1 VKFWD
6 SSAIIPLCLKEPAS
20 ETIRTLAKSDEDI
33 IVWWGTKVE
42 CLSALSRRRREG
54 SISADA
60 ERRARNALKAIASAW
75 SEVQPTEIVR
85 QRSERLL
92 MVHPLRAADSL
103 QLAAA
108 LVWSEDRPQG
118 LEFTSLDKNLCE
130 AAFKEGFTVI
140 PF

>member
-1 VKFWD
+1 MKFWD

-54 SISADA
+54 SISTDA
-60 ERRARNALKAIASAW
+60 ERRARNALKALASAW
-75 SEVQPTEIVR
+75 SEVQPREIVR

-118 LEFTSLDKNLCE
+118 LEFISLDKNLCE

-140 PF
+140 H

>member
-1 VKFWD
+1 MKFWD

-60 ERRARNALKAIASAW
+60 ERRAKNALKALASAW

-118 LEFTSLDKNLCE
+118 LEFISLDKNLCE

>member
-1 VKFWD
+1 MKFWD

-20 ETIRTLAKSDEDI
+20 ETIRALAKSDEDI
-33 IVWWGTKVE
+33 IVWWGTMVE
-42 CLSALSRRRREG
+42 CLSALSRRRRER

-60 ERRARNALKAIASAW
+60 ERRARNALKALASAW

-118 LEFTSLDKNLCE
+118 LEFISLDKNLCE
-130 AAFKEGFTVI
+130 AAFKEGFIVI
-140 PF
+140 H

>member
-1 VKFWD
+1 MKFWD

-60 ERRARNALKAIASAW
+60 ERRARNALKALASAW
-75 SEVQPTEIVR
+75 SEVQPREIVR

-118 LEFTSLDKNLCE
+118 LEFISLDKNLCE

-140 PF
+140 P

>member
-42 CLSALSRRRREG
+42 CLSALSCRRREG

-60 ERRARNALKAIASAW
+60 ERRARNALKALASAW

-118 LEFTSLDKNLCE
+118 LEFISLDKNLCE

-140 PF
+140 P

>member
-20 ETIRTLAKSDEDI
+20 ETIRALAKSDEDI
-33 IVWWGTKVE
+33 IVWWGTMVE
-42 CLSALSRRRREG
+42 CLSALSSRRREG

-60 ERRARNALKAIASAW
+60 ERRARNALKALASAW

-108 LVWSEDRPQG
+108 LVWSEDKPQG
-118 LEFTSLDKNLCE
+118 LEFISLDKNLSE

-140 PF
+140 H

>member
-60 ERRARNALKAIASAW
+60 ERRAKNALKALASAW

-118 LEFTSLDKNLCE
+118 LEFISLDKNLCE

-140 PF
+140 P

>member
-6 SSAIIPLCLKEPAS
+6 ASAIIPLCLKEPAS
-20 ETIRTLAKSDEDI
+20 EATRTLAKSDGDV
-33 IVWWGTKVE
+33 IVWWMTKIE

-54 SISADA
+54 SLPPEI
-60 ERRARNALKAIASAW
+60 ERSARNALKTLSGVW

-108 LVWSEDRPQG
+108 LVWAEDRPHG
-118 LEFTSLDKNLCE
+118 LEFVSLDQNLCE
-130 AAFKEGFTVI
+130 AALKEGFTVV
-140 PF
+140 P

>member
-1 VKFWD
+1 MKFWD

-60 ERRARNALKAIASAW
+60 ERRARNALKALASAW

-118 LEFTSLDKNLCE
+118 LEFISLDKNLCE

-140 PF
+140 H

>member
-1 VKFWD
+1 MKFWD
-6 SSAIIPLCLKEPAS
+6 SSAIIPLCLKEPAF

-118 LEFTSLDKNLCE
+118 LEFISLDKNLCE

-140 PF
+140 H

>member
-54 SISADA
+54 SISTDA
-60 ERRARNALKAIASAW
+60 ERRARNALKALASAW

-92 MVHPLRAADSL
+92 MVHPLRVADSL

-118 LEFTSLDKNLCE
+118 LEFISLDKNICE

-140 PF
+140 P

>member
-1 VKFWD
+1 MKFWD

-60 ERRARNALKAIASAW
+60 ERRARNALKALASAW

-92 MVHPLRAADSL
+92 MVHPLRVADSL

-118 LEFTSLDKNLCE
+118 LEFISLDKNICE

-140 PF
+140 P

>member
-60 ERRARNALKAIASAW
+60 ERRARNALKALASAW

-85 QRSERLL
+85 RRSERLL

-118 LEFTSLDKNLCE
+118 LEFISLDKNLRE

-140 PF
+140 P

>member
-1 VKFWD
+1 MKFWD

-60 ERRARNALKAIASAW
+60 ERRAKNALKALASAW

-118 LEFTSLDKNLCE
+118 LEFISLDKNLCE

-140 PF
+140 P